1 MSILVLS
8 TVCSSSLCGTKPCV
22 FGTEGCSVE
31 HFLPKELM
39 EREMLESLLYH
50 LEQQPQRI
58 EVGPVNGE
66 DEDGFIESIA
76 CVGAK
81 LIRHLLESDYIQ
93 E

>member
-8 TVCSSSLCGTKPCV
+8 TVCSSALCGTKPCV

-39 EREMLESLLYH
+39 ERDMLESLLDH
-50 LEQQPQRI
+50 LKRQPQTVN
-58 EVGPVNGE
+58 VGPIQFGVT
-66 DEDGFIESIA
+66 DYHIESFA
-76 CVGAK
+76 GAGAR
-81 LIRHLLESDYIQ
+81 LIQHLLESDYVQ